1 MILFVYTAKKFNFIL
16 LLFSSSIAQDLTLGL
31 MWSSEVFMMTLLPGS
46 RVKREL
52 SPVLTIRFTIRKST
66 TTTTSSYGTL
76 EVFAFSR
83 TVLVILSN
91 IDMLSIISLKDR
103 AYGVSSIEV
112 NDQIIAAHFS
122 ATPLHYHKIQGIT
135 TTQKTKTNNNSLLT

>member
-66 TTTTSSYGTL
+66 TTPSSDVTL